1 MEILVLAIS
10 SIVLSLGCLTF
21 SALRFKKISKTFS
34 SLREKSVD
42 LQALIAQL
50 EKNVRVLSAE
60 SASRS
65 TASESS
71 GNVIPDSVREQLQGL
86 RMAVHSLESQVDA
99 HSRSI
104 ATLRQSF
111 DQAKPQTVQPT
122 GIFDARGFPDAIPQ
136 PPHPQQPISQDVL
149 MNLFPGVN
157 SPMAVSGDL
166 AVKETE
172 EPLASVEAP
181 NLQESY
187 EAVTEQY
194 QEAVNRSDRQALR
207 RMQYRELNISSGS
220 EDALTRGNITQATRL
235 VAVSGGGSYM
245 IVNSEGRFWLF
256 PTALTLDGF
265 SSAQPQK
272 GIFNYEGALLTRP
285 VVKKPAEVIEDGECW
300 VITTLGVI
308 CVPS

>member
-1 MEILVLAIS
+1 MELLVLAIIS
-10 SIVLSLGCLTF
+10 VVLSLACIAF

-34 SLREKSVD
+34 ALREKSVD
-42 LQALIAQL
+42 VEALIAQL
-50 EKNVRVLSAE
+50 EKKVRVLLAE
-60 SASRS
+60 SASRRP
-65 TASESS
+65 ALESS
-71 GNVIPDSVREQLQGL
+71 VNVIPDSVREQLQVL
-86 RMAVHSLESQVDA
+86 RMAVHSLEVQVDA

-122 GIFDARGFPDAIPQ
+122 GISDARGFPDVISQ

-149 MNLFPGVN
+149 KNLLPDVN
-157 SPMAVSGDL
+157 SPMAVSEDL
-166 AVKETE
+166 AVKVSE
-172 EPLASVEAP
+172 ESLASAQSP
-181 NLQESY
+181 SLQESY
-187 EAVTEQY
+187 EAATEQY

-207 RMQYRELNISSGS
+207 RMQYRELNISSDS

-235 VAVSGGGSYM
+235 VAVTGGGSYM
-245 IVNSEGRFWLF
+245 IVNSEDCFWLF
-256 PTALTLDGF
+256 PTALTLDSF